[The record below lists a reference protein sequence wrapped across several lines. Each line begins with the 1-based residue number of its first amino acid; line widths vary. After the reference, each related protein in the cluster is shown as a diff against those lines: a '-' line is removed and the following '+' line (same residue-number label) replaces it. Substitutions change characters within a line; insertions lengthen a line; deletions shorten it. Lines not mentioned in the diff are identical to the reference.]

1 MVFRPYP
8 VLTLV
13 SLPALALLLY
23 LGSWQLDR
31 RAWKAD
37 LLAQYAAIADA
48 PAMDWQAAICGSEP
62 PGRAVSLSPAG
73 GRAGEIRFYGRSE
86 DGAPGWRIFQVVQG
100 PACIRASSVLVE
112 TGFITLIDGVE
123 SPVTSWRLAPPQQA
137 GLATP
142 PPAID
147 AREFYAFN
155 ADAIAEALELA
166 PEEIYAGAWIG
177 RDDGQAPPALTQ
189 TPPERHLG
197 YAVTWFA
204 MAIAFIGIYL
214 AYHAQAGRLQ
224 FRRKAP

>member
-1 MVFRPYP
+1 MVFRPLP

-31 RAWKAD
+31 RAWKTE

-62 PGRAVSLSPAG
+62 HGRAVSLSSPQG
-73 GRAGEIRFYGRSE
+73 HAGEIRVYGRSP
-86 DGAPGWRIFQVVQG
+86 DGAPGWRIFQAVQA
-100 PACIRASSVLVE
+100 PDCIRASTVLVE
-112 TGFITLIDGVE
+112 TGFITLIDAVE
-123 SPVTSWRLAPPQQA
+123 SPVTAWRLALPQRA

-142 PPAID
+142 APSIE
-147 AREFYAFN
+147 AREFYAFD
-155 ADAIAEALELA
+155 ADAIAETLGLM

-177 RDDGQAPPALTQ
+177 RDDGEAPPALTQ

-204 MAIAFIGIYL
+204 MAVAFIGVYL
-214 AYHAQAGRLQ
+214 AYHAQSGRLR
-224 FRRKAP
+224 FRR